1 MSEPPTPAS
10 LKRKKSSE
18 SSPSSSW
25 DWSKIPPKRETK
37 KKKSSTT
44 ASSNM
49 SKEEERHN
57 ELKQLIMAQ
66 GQTLTKLSN
75 AVHENKVELV
85 RIDGENKAMISANT
99 RSIRG
104 LEEAAK
110 RKASLDDARFEAME
124 EKVDAIT
131 QLVKNGSTV
140 SLDPAA
146 QLQLAH
152 EKKLQAMIEDSKSC
166 VTVLGHGEADL
177 NMETL
182 IRMLVSQGYHL
193 DGRANNK
200 LISLTR
206 LGQPSGPA
214 PYKLTLDSP
223 ISATALIEQSRFKNR
238 STSDRSSG
246 LRFTRH
252 FPQAYA
258 DAARKFRQM
267 SSLLYEKGAYSAI
280 EYEGTTL
287 TLRGKSREQGGEWV
301 IVGGGEFRPLAVGRQ
316 VAPEDEDPA
325 MSKARALLGAVLDN
339 SKDSPLAKCLDLFT
353 DEKLGDIDQ
362 AKALLGS
369 LISEGLTKVSSAE
382 SRDSSKNKYTLL
394 YDTREGALKAL
405 DHSKKK
411 GTITNLN
418 KDNSWLSATLP
429 LVAP

>member
-1 MSEPPTPAS
+1 
-10 LKRKKSSE
+10 
-18 SSPSSSW
+18 
-25 DWSKIPPKRETK
+25 
-37 KKKSSTT
+37 
-44 ASSNM
+44 M

-57 ELKQLIMAQ
+57 ELKQ
-66 GQTLTKLSN
+66 TLTKLSN
-75 AVHENKVELV
+75 AVHETKVEMV

-177 NMETL
+177 NMEML

-223 ISATALIEQSRFKNR
+223 TSATALIEQSRFKNR
-238 STSDRSSG
+238 STSDGNSG

-267 SSLLYEKGAYSAI
+267 ASLLHEKGAYTAI

-325 MSKARALLGAVLDN
+325 KARALLGAVLDN

-369 LISEGLTKVSSAE
+369 LISEGQTKVSSAE